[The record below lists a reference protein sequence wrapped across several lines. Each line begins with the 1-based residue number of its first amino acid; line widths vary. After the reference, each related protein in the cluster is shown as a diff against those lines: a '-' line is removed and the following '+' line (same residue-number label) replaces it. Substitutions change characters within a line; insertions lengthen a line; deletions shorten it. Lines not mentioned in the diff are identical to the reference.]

1 MGFTTRKLLNDDD
14 EDEEIETHKKENK
27 YIEKIN
33 NPIGNMPIA
42 NNPFFFDPVK
52 SDMPV
57 PSSQLSVVKKVPIN
71 SLAIIR
77 SGGAIDSNL
86 FKIDFDKNKSNRKKV
101 ILKL

>member
-1 MGFTTRKLLNDDD
+1 MGFTTRKMLNNK
-14 EDEEIETHKKENK
+14 IETRESKNK
-27 YIEKIN
+27 YIENIN

-42 NNPFFFDPVK
+42 DSPFFFDPVK

-57 PSSQLSVVKKVPIN
+57 PSSQLSTVKKVPIN
-71 SLAIIR
+71 SLAVK
-77 SGGAIDSNL
+77 SGGAIDTNL